1 MRHRPRAP
9 PVRPSGQM
17 RFHQAKSGRQKGID
31 APPRPTMRTCPG
43 SHAGVGAEAK
53 NRVATK
59 SEEAWAGRGVVKIL
73 IFTVKNLETQ
83 KKCITFVA
91 QKI

>member
-1 MRHRPRAP
+1 
-9 PVRPSGQM
+9 
-17 RFHQAKSGRQKGID
+17 
-31 APPRPTMRTCPG
+31 MRTLPG

-59 SEEAWAGRGVVKIL
+59 SEEAWAGREVVKIL
-73 IFTVKNLETQ
+73 IFTVKNLETE

-91 QKI
+91 QKIWRLLQPLGEGTLPGVFRLMPLLFA